1 MNCMLSLPRKH
12 FLFDS
17 VSRSCII
24 GTTHVFVAGKLLN
37 ILQHVHERGG
47 IALHDF
53 DKYLRLPK
61 SYEVR
66 KILAKSGRLIF
77 DRCLHYDSVRG

>member
-1 MNCMLSLPRKH
+1 MS
-12 FLFDS
+12 
-17 VSRSCII
+17 I
-24 GTTHVFVAGKLLN
+24 TGKLLS
-37 ILQHVHERGG
+37 ILQRVHERGGG